1 MVFDGLISSYNK
13 DKFDVFAHDKELFFK
28 IDKHNYD
35 VLHDC
40 DNIDQRWI
48 KLKIHVFNRPGNTD
62 LQFHRRF
69 RFVQPVTLIHQQR
82 RPDDAYKAMV
92 YL

>member
-40 DNIDQRWI
+40 DNIDQR
-48 KLKIHVFNRPGNTD
+48 
-62 LQFHRRF
+62 
-69 RFVQPVTLIHQQR
+69 
-82 RPDDAYKAMV
+82 
-92 YL
+92 